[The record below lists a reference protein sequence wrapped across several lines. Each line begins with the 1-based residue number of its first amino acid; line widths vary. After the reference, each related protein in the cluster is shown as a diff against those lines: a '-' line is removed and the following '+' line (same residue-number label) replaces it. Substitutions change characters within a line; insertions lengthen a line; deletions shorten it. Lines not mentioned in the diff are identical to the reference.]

1 MRQDMGHI
9 FGTFANY
16 YYLCTQIFLVMK
28 TSSATVRLV
37 LKRNRKNRFGE
48 YPVYLCICYKG
59 RVEKATGVC
68 VQEKYWNESREE
80 IKGSCPNAPVLN
92 KMLLDIKSRV
102 LEAKNRFEFEGRKYT
117 PQMLLNADVSVSSSD
132 FWTVCQKLMDD
143 RRLKSGTRH
152 LYKFAY
158 QRLVKFM
165 GRKDI
170 EIEELT
176 IGVMKDFG
184 RSLEGTIK
192 ECTIKGTFG
201 CIAAV
206 WNYAIDRKIVSDAEY
221 PFKEFKYNKLY
232 KECPRDYYL
241 EKSHIVRLRDYF
253 LDQAIERN
261 GNMWHYRDGAEEQLE
276 NRRRDLFGLMWFL
289 MCYKLNGSAPIE
301 IALLK
306 PADCKRVIIGGE
318 EYYSID
324 IKRQKTGTPVHIR
337 LKRDLFTIICL
348 EHYLMYSGEYV
359 YPIVKGEGLSEKQIL
374 GQSHKY
380 ANLATGSLRRAF
392 QVINGQIARDNV
404 ENGCNEPLVDV
415 ERVVMYT
422 ARHSFSMHYL
432 TSPGST
438 VAGLASLLSRS
449 PNTISTYISQI
460 TRDEDVAG
468 MVDCLPI

>member
-1 MRQDMGHI
+1 
-9 FGTFANY
+9 
-16 YYLCTQIFLVMK
+16 MK
-28 TSSATVRLV
+28 TSSAIVRLV
-37 LKRNRKNRFGE
+37 LKKNRRNRFGE
-48 YPVYLCICYKG
+48 YPIYVVISFHG

-68 VQEKYWNESREE
+68 VQEKYWNAVREE
-80 IKGSCPNAPVLN
+80 IKASCPNAPVLN
-92 KMLLDIKSRV
+92 KMLFDAKNKV
-102 LEAKNRFEFEGRKYT
+102 LEAKNRYEYEGKKYT
-117 PQMLLNADVSVSSSD
+117 PQMLMNANVDVYANDSD
-132 FWTVCQKLMDD
+132 YWTVCQRLMND

-165 GRKDI
+165 GRDKFL
-170 EIEELT
+170 IEELT

-206 WNYAIDRKIVSDAEY
+206 WNYAIERKIVDGSGY
-221 PFKEFKYNKLY
+221 PFNEFKYNKKY
-232 KECPRDYYL
+232 KECPRDYFL

-253 LDQAIERN
+253 LDKVIERTSPS
-261 GNMWHYRDGAEEQLE
+261 MWHYRDGVEDDLQ
-276 NRRRDLFGLMWFL
+276 NRRRDLFGIMWFL

-301 IALLK
+301 LAVLK
-306 PADCKRVIIGGE
+306 PGDCKRVISGGE

-324 IKRQKTGTPVHIR
+324 IKRQKTDTPVHIR
-337 LKRDLFTIICL
+337 LKRDLLTIICL

-359 YPIVKGEGLSEKQIL
+359 YPIVKGVGLTEKQIM

-380 ANLATGSLRRAF
+380 ANMAVQAVRRAF
-392 QVINGQIARDNV
+392 TRINEDIARDNV
-404 ENGCNEPLVDV
+404 ANGCNEPTVDT
-415 ERVVMYT
+415 ERVVLYT
-422 ARHSFSMHYL
+422 ARHSYAMHYL

-449 PNTISTYISQI
+449 PNSIATYISQI
-460 TRDEDVAG
+460 TRNEDIAD